1 MRFALAVLFVTST
14 AHAELRAE
22 VHVGGGLEGG
32 MITGKPRPD
41 GVAEAGLLV
50 EGLLPGR
57 DWGFGASA
65 EAIGRLADTGAREES
80 KFDIT
85 MRFARPDRRFRFGV
99 GVGVRAMLLDH
110 DGASEIVNGYDFIH
124 LDGTIAIASWS
135 VTPAVNVGVDFYYA
149 WTMGCYSDTVS
160 VPSVGDMLP
169 PQKHVRCGDTI
180 TTTYTGG
187 FATSVRWR

>member
-1 MRFALAVLFVTST
+1 MRIALAVLFVTST
-14 AHAELRAE
+14 SHADLRAE
-22 VHVGGGLEGG
+22 VHLGGGLEGG

-57 DWGFGASA
+57 NWGFGASA
-65 EAIGRLADTGAREES
+65 EAIGRLANTGAREES
-80 KFDIT
+80 KFDVT
-85 MRFARPDRRFRFGV
+85 VRYARPDRRFRFGV
-99 GVGVRAMLLDH
+99 GVGVRAMLLDQ

-124 LDGTIAIASWS
+124 LDGSIAIASWS
-135 VTPAVNVGVDFYYA
+135 VTPAMTVGVDFYVA
-149 WTMGCYSDTVS
+149 WTMGCYSDVVS
-160 VPSVGDMLP
+160 VMPSGDVLP